1 VIFDNDSSRDLR
13 LHLRREPGY
22 IDDFG
27 TSIPGEI
34 PDGARP
40 AAIGCPNDY
49 LGMGHARPVGV
60 PVLKT

>member
-1 VIFDNDSSRDLR
+1 VIFR

-40 AAIGCPNDY
+40 AAIGCLNDY